1 MPDRSLIF
9 NAKGFQIGYTEDN
22 CAFDLAGRER
32 CKYARETGN
41 LTDLNGKKNRWLYIV
56 RWHVRWPIL
65 DI

>member
-41 LTDLNGKKNRWLYIV
+41 LTDLNGKKIVGYIY
-56 RWHVRWPIL
+56 R
-65 DI
+65 